1 MKKYSFGTRL
11 IAGLF
16 IGLILLA
23 SILLT
28 GCSKNPNQDNEKG
41 RTYAMIRLP
50 DGSLVGG
57 PVTRTLYTE
66 GWAVIDID
74 GVRYKTSPVNVV
86 TTREIG

>member
-16 IGLILLA
+16 IVLILLA

-28 GCSKNPNQDNEKG
+28 GCSKNPNQDVEKG

-57 PVTRTLYTE
+57 PVTNTAYGE
-66 GWAVIDID
+66 GWAVINID
-74 GVRYKTSPVNVV
+74 GVSYRTSPVNVV
-86 TTREIG
+86 ITREVG

>member
-1 MKKYSFGTRL
+1 MKNFLFGTRSKVS
-11 IAGLF
+11 LF
-16 IGLILLA
+16 IVLILMV

-57 PVTRTLYTE
+57 PVSDYARAINWIT
-66 GWAVIDID
+66 VDID
-74 GVRYKTSPVNVV
+74 GVRYKTDASNVV
-86 TTREIG
+86 ITREIG

>member
-16 IGLILLA
+16 IVLILLA

-28 GCSKNPNQDNEKG
+28 GCSKNPNQDVEKG
-41 RTYAMIRLP
+41 KTYAMIRLP

-57 PVTRTLYTE
+57 PVTDYARAINWIT
-66 GWAVIDID
+66 VDID
-74 GVRYKTSPVNVV
+74 GVRYKTDASNVV
-86 TTREIG
+86 ITRELE

>member
-16 IGLILLA
+16 IVLILLA
-23 SILLT
+23 SIILT

-41 RTYAMIRLP
+41 KSYAMIRLP

-57 PVTRTLYTE
+57 PVSQTAYSN
-66 GWAVIDID
+66 GWAIITID
-74 GVRYKTSPVNVV
+74 GVSYRTSPVNVV
-86 TTREIG
+86 LTREVG